1 MRGRREDEFRG
12 FPFSRRVVAPM
23 RGCRAAAVA
32 PASESPWP
40 PKTVGG
46 YVAVV
51 LIATAAC
58 FTRPVEATS
67 PQPNMWSPN
76 EGEKLLCNFA
86 GYHTVFEIMAL
97 ACYLNTCNLA
107 ILEPFARRWKFQ
119 SWLGEFNKEYLAIK
133 HEEAEAAW
141 DASVKITSENQDRLK
156 DIQHYK

>member
-23 RGCRAAAVA
+23 RGCRAAAPP

-46 YVAVV
+46 FVAVV

-86 GYHTVFEIMAL
+86 GYHVVREESRHREKKGGSQVT
-97 ACYLNTCNLA
+97 
-107 ILEPFARRWKFQ
+107 ARARERERRRY
-119 SWLGEFNKEYLAIK
+119 SM
-133 HEEAEAAW
+133 
-141 DASVKITSENQDRLK
+141 
-156 DIQHYK
+156 